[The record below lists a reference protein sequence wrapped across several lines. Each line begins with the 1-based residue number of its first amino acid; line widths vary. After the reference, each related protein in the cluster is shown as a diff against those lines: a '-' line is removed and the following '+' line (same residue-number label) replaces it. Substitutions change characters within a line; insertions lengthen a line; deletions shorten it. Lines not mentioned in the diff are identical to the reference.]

1 MATCPKSLI
10 ELVPYAAPHK
20 VQCSSKEFG
29 KAVKEVAPQD
39 VLVVRCVLVSVK
51 QMRSLLRT
59 TSQKLITANVPD
71 VESAQRSVLLRLF
84 FNLYDLVDAIF
95 KNAPAFLNL
104 RRRFFLLLICL

>member
-1 MATCPKSLI
+1 MQLLI
-10 ELVPYAAPHK
+10 KYNAAPK
-20 VQCSSKEFG
+20 NL
-29 KAVKEVAPQD
+29 VKQYKKYAPQD
-39 VLVVRCVLVSVK
+39 VSVVRCVLVSVK
-51 QMRSLLRT
+51 QMQSLLRT